1 MLWERGTLV
10 LMLRRWVFSLPFPHL
25 LALPHLLPPS
35 NCSPFRS
42 PWSSTSFEV
51 VPLPT
56 LASSSW
62 SRVYKTNKQ
71 GIISNILDEKVVQ
84 PLLVSTSAL
93 ELATETVAL
102 ILKIDDIQV
111 SCPLPFVLFMR
122 RKLTFIVHQVDV
134 RGTVCIV
141 GRT

>member
-1 MLWERGTLV
+1 LLFKLFSLSLPLV
-10 LMLRRWVFSLPFPHL
+10 LYFIRT
-25 LALPHLLPPS
+25 
-35 NCSPFRS
+35 RS
-42 PWSSTSFEV
+42 
-51 VPLPT
+51 LPT
-56 LASSSW
+56 LACSW
-62 SRVYKTNKQ
+62 SRVYKTNKK